1 MKVRRFF
8 EKKIMKQFRLVLCCL
23 LAMGVILSVLCFV
36 VIEQLMTSN
45 AAAYA
50 QTTAQRFNLEV
61 EHLFKRVDA
70 MFNDLLFDENIEQMM
85 YAPFSER
92 TPAYLNAL
100 NARFSSYRLM
110 NQSIAEIALVTPE
123 MSWSGYFDNSTLQ
136 QFREEMADIR
146 STVCFGLKESP
157 LLARAGSEERRLIF
171 GHNVYGMYNNALYGM
186 QLGTIILSLNLS
198 ESSIQLPPS
207 DRTDTYFLLM
217 DQNGAVFPFNCD
229 EEKCQS
235 ILEQG
240 LSEQG
245 GSWPTDTFQT
255 KDYLIASVPLNNT
268 GLRMVSAMDR
278 HALNREAL
286 PMVAILSGVTAISLI
301 WIVFLMRLMLQS
313 VVRPISQLS
322 EYIQQIRSAKPGA
335 EIEPPAQHGCEEI
348 VRLSRSFNTLLS
360 EQARLTRE
368 LQQATVN
375 LYETQ
380 LGRKQAELEYLRS
393 QINPHFLY
401 NTLEAIQG
409 IAVERG
415 VPQIADATGALGK
428 LFRHSVQGGEMAL
441 FSKELEVTQAY
452 LTIQKL
458 RFSDKLN
465 VIISVRENTKT
476 IPVMKLLLQPIVENA
491 VYHGLEPKAGLGTL
505 FIGARVENGDLL
517 ISVYDDGV
525 GMTPERLEELQK
537 RLEHSS
543 SAAAGE
549 SGHIGLLNVQ
559 HRIRLHYGAP
569 YGLTVQSALSEGTR
583 VVICVPASP
592 HREEDGPWR

>member
-1 MKVRRFF
+1 MQVRQFF
-8 EKKIMKQFRLVLCCL
+8 EKKIMKQFRFVLCCL

-36 VIEQLMTSN
+36 VLERLMTSN

-50 QTTAQRFNLEV
+50 QTTAQKFNLEV
-61 EHLFKRVDA
+61 ESLFERVDA

-85 YAPFSER
+85 YIPFSER

-100 NARFSSYRLM
+100 HARFSSYRLM
-110 NQSIAEIALVTPE
+110 NPAIAEIALVTSE
-123 MSWSGYFDNSTLQ
+123 MSWSGYFDNATLQ

-157 LLARAGSEERRLIF
+157 LLARAGSDEQRLIF
-171 GHNVYGMYNNALYGM
+171 GHNVYGMHNNALYGM
-186 QLGTIILSLNLS
+186 QLGTIILSLDLS
-198 ESSIQLPPS
+198 ESSIQLPLS
-207 DRTDTYFLLM
+207 DHTDTYFILM
-217 DQNGAVFPFNCD
+217 DQNGAAFPFNCD
-229 EEKCQS
+229 EAQCQS
-235 ILEQG
+235 ILAQG
-240 LSEQG
+240 LSG
-245 GSWPTDTFQT
+245 RDGPWPTDAFQT
-255 KDYLIASVPLNNT
+255 NDYLIYSVPLNRT

-278 HALNREAL
+278 NALSREVL
-286 PMVAILSGVTAISLI
+286 PMVAILSGVTAVSLI
-301 WIVFLMRLMLQS
+301 LIVFLMRLMLQS

-322 EYIQQIRSAKPGA
+322 EYIQEIRSARPGA
-335 EIEPPAQHGCEEI
+335 AVEPPALHGCEEI
-348 VRLSRSFNTLLS
+348 VRLSRSFDALLS

-368 LQQATVN
+368 LQQATVT

-380 LGRKQAELEYLRS
+380 LGRKQAELEFLRS

-415 VPQIADATGALGK
+415 VPQIADAAGALGK
-428 LFRHSVQGGEMAL
+428 LFRHSVQGGEMTP
-441 FSKELEVTQAY
+441 FSQELEVTQAY

-458 RFSDKLN
+458 RFADKLN
-465 VIISVRENTKT
+465 VIISVRENTKA

-505 FIGARVENGDLL
+505 FIGARVENGNLL

-525 GMTPERLEELQK
+525 GMTPERLDELQK
-537 RLEHSS
+537 RLGHLPPVTI
-543 SAAAGE
+543 GE
-549 SGHIGLLNVQ
+549 NGHIGLLNVQ

-569 YGLTVQSALSEGTR
+569 YGLTVHSVLSEGTR
-583 VVICVPASP
+583 VTICVPAGP
-592 HREEDGPWR
+592 HREGDGPWR